1 MSSHRT
7 RWLVRQRVWL
17 PWLLCSLLAV
27 GVCSS
32 LLAACGG
39 TGGAHLSK
47 GRAQAFAI
55 AVNLR
60 NHDVPGM
67 GTFVAGFQAKNGPPF
82 SGCTTH
88 IAAADLVRAVDSPWF
103 LRSKQQRRFG
113 ARVLAGRPPVEAVHS
128 VVYVMNQP
136 ALAANNIAAARTP
149 GTAACVQRTAIK
161 QSSGRLI
168 GHEQY
173 KREIRAS
180 SLPFPLTGVP
190 AFSRS
195 GVPAYGLRVTGT
207 VAGAVYHQKGR
218 QEFYEDTF
226 GFAVGPVEIVL
237 HADGVGHPFPAE
249 EERHLLF
256 VLYGRA
262 VTQHV

>member
-1 MSSHRT
+1 MMAPVCRSAI
-7 RWLVRQRVWL
+7 
-17 PWLLCSLLAV
+17 SLLAL
-27 GVCSS
+27 GLCSS

-39 TGGAHLSK
+39 TGAPHLSK
-47 GRAQAFAI
+47 TQAQAFAT
-55 AVNLR
+55 AVNLQS
-60 NHDVPGM
+60 HDLPGM
-67 GTFVAGFQAKNGPPF
+67 GTLVAEFQTKNGPPF
-82 SGCTTH
+82 PGCTTH
-88 IAAADLVRAVDSPWF
+88 TTAADLVRAVNSPWF
-103 LRSKQQRRFG
+103 LRSKQQRHLG
-113 ARVLAGRPPVEAVHS
+113 AHVLVGRPPVQAAHS

-136 ALAANNIAAARTP
+136 ALATNNIAAARTP

-161 QSSGRLI
+161 QSSGRFI
-168 GHEQY
+168 GHEPY
-173 KREIRAS
+173 KRQLHAS
-180 SLPFPLTGVP
+180 SLPFPLADVP

-207 VAGAVYHQKGR
+207 VAGAVYHQKHR

-237 HADGVGHPFPAE
+237 HADGIGHPFPAE